1 MIKAIL
7 LDLDNT
13 LIVNPDDTF
22 AKAYLGVAEPFFSQH
37 LGIATPR
44 ELLLGIV
51 QTLSQPRSGEISNI
65 QHIYNQFQHYTHA
78 PLAHI
83 QATLEAFFQEIYPQL
98 ATLVAPIPYAHECL
112 TALQDD
118 GYAVVIATNPLYM
131 KTAIIQRMVWGQ
143 LPLENYALV
152 THAENMHFAKP
163 DPAYYAEI
171 VARVGI
177 EPDEALIIGDNPIND
192 IQAAQAVGLNTFHV
206 TDTRSRQPLF
216 HQLQNPAFLPS
227 FTPPPLA
234 PQMVLH
240 ELRGNIGALNGLLEG
255 VTHDMW
261 HLRPDPNEWS
271 ILQIICHLCI
281 SETTTQRARL
291 QNILS
296 QDNPFVIDPQ
306 APGPNMPIC
315 HDDLQAVTQNFI
327 HERQATIALLRALS
341 EADWQRPAR
350 HSIFGLTTL
359 LEMAHF
365 TAQHDRIHINQLCQ
379 TIGRCQ
385 EYSF

>member
-13 LIVNPDDTF
+13 LIINPDDTF
-22 AKAYLGVAEPFFSQH
+22 AKAYLGLAEPFFSQY
-37 LGIATPR
+37 LGIATSR
-44 ELLLGIV
+44 ELLSGIV
-51 QTLSQPRSGEISNI
+51 QTLSQPRSGEVSNI
-65 QHIYNQFQHYTHA
+65 QHIYNQFQHYTDA
-78 PLAHI
+78 PLAKI
-83 QATLEAFFQEIYPQL
+83 QATLELFFQNVYPRL
-98 ATLVAPIPYAHECL
+98 ATCVAPIPFARDCVI
-112 TALQDD
+112 ALQDD

-131 KTAIIQRMVWGQ
+131 KTAITQRMIWGQ
-143 LPLENYALV
+143 LPLENYALI

-177 EPDEALIIGDNPIND
+177 EPDEALLIGDNPLND

-206 TDTRSRQPLF
+206 ADTLSREPLF
-216 HQLQNPAFLPS
+216 HHLQDPTFLTS
-227 FTPPPLA
+227 FTPPSLA
-234 PQMVLH
+234 PNMVLH

-255 VTHDMW
+255 VAHEMW
-261 HLRPDPNEWS
+261 YLRPDPNEWS
-271 ILQIICHLCI
+271 ILQIMCHLCI
-281 SETTTQRARL
+281 SETTTQRARI

-296 QDNPFVIDPQ
+296 QDNPFIIDTQP
-306 APGPNMPIC
+306 PGPSMPMC
-315 HDDLQAVTQNFI
+315 HDNLFAVTQNFI
-327 HERQATIALLRALS
+327 HERQATLSLLGALS

-350 HSIFGLTTL
+350 HSVFGLTTL